1 MILSY
6 IKKRSSMN
14 FLADDHNTAKKYIH
28 ELFSG
33 STKIAA
39 FCKFN
44 DCTKC
49 IKTTKLYERVV
60 SYHNSELVQE
70 LFEVISHKY
79 TKKANYVT
87 IS

>member
-1 MILSY
+1 
-6 IKKRSSMN
+6 MN
-14 FLADDHNTAKKYIH
+14 FLLNDKDTATKYIH

-49 IKTTKLYERVV
+49 IKTTKLYARVL
-60 SYHNSELVQE
+60 SYHDSELVQN
-70 LFEVISHKY
+70 LFGVISKNY
-79 TKKANYVT
+79 TKKMIT
-87 IS
+87 IPIA

>member
-1 MILSY
+1 ME
-6 IKKRSSMN
+6 
-14 FLADDHNTAKKYIH
+14 FLINDKDIATRYIH

-49 IKTTKLYERVV
+49 VQTTKLYERVLN
-60 SYHNSELVQE
+60 YHKSDLVQK
-70 LFEVISHKY
+70 LFNIIGQDY
-79 TKKANYVT
+79 TKKITSMPLAK
-87 IS
+87 